1 MHIKLFDL
9 ENYTQGQLKVT
20 KIKPIYDF
28 LLMFNSN
35 YLSNLL
41 CFQVIAIRRCTYIHL
56 TFKIPFKVKFMANK
70 MKPKYDFLLLFY
82 CIYLPNLHCFQVKAI
97 RKCTNGHLTLKI
109 ALNVKFKA
117 NRMNPIYI

>member
-9 ENYTQGQLKVT
+9 ENYTRGQLKVT

-41 CFQVIAIRRCTYIHL
+41 CFQVIAIRRCTYSYL
-56 TFKIPFKVKFMANK
+56 TFKITFNVKFKANK
-70 MKPKYDFLLLFY
+70 MKPIYDFLLLFN
-82 CIYLPNLHCFQVKAI
+82 CNYLPNLHCFPVLAI
-97 RKCTNGHLTLKI
+97 RRCSFSHMTLKI
-109 ALNVKFKA
+109 AQGQIQGHRHEA
-117 NRMNPIYI
+117 NI